1 MRIEKELIVHRAD
14 GLHARPAGEIA
25 KTMKTFQSSVDI
37 FYGGKKINAKSI
49 VSLMTLVA
57 KQGAVL
63 QVTAEGED
71 AKEALAALERMLQEP
86 GR

>member
-25 KTMKTFQSSVDI
+25 KTMRTFQSSVEME
-37 FYGGKKINAKSI
+37 YGGKTINAKSI

-57 KQGAVL
+57 KQGAMLRVIID
-63 QVTAEGED
+63 GED
-71 AKEALAALERMLQEP
+71 AQEALVALELML
-86 GR
+86 R